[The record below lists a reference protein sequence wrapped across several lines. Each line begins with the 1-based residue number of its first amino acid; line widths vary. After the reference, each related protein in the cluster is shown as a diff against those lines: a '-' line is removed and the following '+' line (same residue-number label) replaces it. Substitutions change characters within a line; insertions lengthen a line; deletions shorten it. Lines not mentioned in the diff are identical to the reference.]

1 MKQKKEETSLKTSYV
16 HTLYYAWPMYTWVI
30 SALNSLL
37 IINGLLRGAREWEWA
52 LKSTNRGVTRW
63 GWRVGVVLSLW
74 WEDGGNTY
82 PGLIYLHNNKIVV
95 SNFFP
100 NLLQNRQV
108 WVTNTYARIFFFF
121 TETIGKYL
129 PATLKCIFLLRKL
142 WEANITHLEEI

>member
-1 MKQKKEETSLKTSYV
+1 
-16 HTLYYAWPMYTWVI
+16 MYTWVI
-30 SALNSLL
+30 SNLNSLL
-37 IINGLLRGAREWEWA
+37 IINGLLRGVREWEWA

-82 PGLIYLHNNKIVV
+82 SGLIYLDNNKIVV

-108 WVTNTYARIFFFF
+108 WVTNTYARIFFFYWNNWKIF
-121 TETIGKYL
+121 ASNFKMYF
-129 PATLKCIFLLRKL
+129 PLKKTMRNKHNTFRRDLNLGEVKSR
-142 WEANITHLEEI
+142 